1 MQLNQY
7 NFLYYFNINKIEKDS
22 HMFITKNML
31 YRDTRYFIYNN
42 ISYIILISFF
52 ITFFL
57 ILLNL
62 LITPDIKKIS
72 FLYEET
78 AITLSELLDYINN
91 MSVEQKAILLKLSL
105 SKLLSSIIG
114 NTILFSSVISL
125 INIVSSGKNIT
136 FSLFFSVLKTSFNN
150 LLILI
155 FVLII
160 LIKLSFICFFI
171 PGILFSS
178 FLSLSPIILSI
189 EKNSIFKSILSSVY
203 IVYKRFKIIF
213 PSLLLWLLLKFLCL
227 WVSLFFNIS
236 YLNITYL
243 FLFFIQNLIFSFF
256 IIHLFRFYM
265 LFRIN

>member
-1 MQLNQY
+1 ML
-7 NFLYYFNINKIEKDS
+7 
-22 HMFITKNML
+22 ITKNML

-57 ILLNL
+57 ILLNIF
-62 LITPDIKKIS
+62 ITPDIKKIS
-72 FLYEET
+72 FLYEGT
-78 AITLSELLDYINN
+78 AINLSELFDLINN
-91 MSVEQKAILLKLSL
+91 MSVEQKMILLKLSL
-105 SKLLSSIIG
+105 SKILSSIIG

-125 INIVSSGKNIT
+125 INIVSSGKNVT
-136 FSLFFSVLKTSFNN
+136 FNLFFSVLKTSFNN
-150 LLILI
+150 LLLLI
-155 FVLII
+155 FVLIVI
-160 LIKLSFICFFI
+160 IKLSFICFFV

-189 EKNSIFKSILSSVY
+189 ENTSIFKSILFSFY

-213 PSLLLWLLLKFLCL
+213 PSLLLWLFLKFLFL
-227 WVSLFFNIS
+227 SISLFFNIS
-236 YLNITYL
+236 CLNITFL
-243 FLFFIQNLIFSFF
+243 FLFFIQNFIFSSF